1 MDKNMI
7 NIDDLVRQRM
17 DGAEEKPGSGAWLQ
31 MRDLLDEK
39 MPITGVKGS
48 GYNWKRI
55 LSATAGV
62 LLLAL
67 LSFGGY
73 EYLTGRQVQQAIG
86 TAGSGWAASEAA
98 SEYANSMNEHTANS
112 HETVAVERMDND
124 GNTTPSSDVT
134 LPSKKTI
141 SSQAAITPQATVAV
155 TGIASKNVIKQAT
168 TNHRN
173 KTTITKA
180 TTLTSSNQPTTSTT
194 KAPVETVAPNTSSSN
209 VAATPLDLHPQT
221 TNSPLLASGNTH
233 TTATTSNAVPQAHSN
248 GTVNSLLKE
257 GAKTNHLQ
265 RQQRSEV
272 APAQP
277 SQQETKTAMAVDNT
291 NNTGNKN
298 TTSVAAQKD
307 SMRRI
312 TVEEKI
318 KINTITKVVSITH
331 DTVMTDKVAVE
342 KTLAM
347 QTSPSSNDAP
357 MAAVQAAPPAASHQ
371 LTVKEA
377 DNQALAVLSAS
388 KVKKSKKGMYSNDAF
403 QQRLENMRFRLSQ
416 IKFYPGIS
424 FGLNSYLF
432 GPSSMMGGYQVG
444 LRGQAVFDEKWSMM
458 AELKYIQRFNQN
470 MKVSDNYWRLGTVSG
485 NQYEASFI
493 EHYFKFSTVN
503 SIELPIALVYH
514 WKRLQFFAGGNIAY
528 NFNLNP
534 EEVTREY
541 ESKTYQGNMLE
552 KNTHPTIFMKDFVA
566 RYSVGYL
573 LGAGYDISPAFN
585 VDLRVTQN
593 FWDDAAGSGPRKIST
608 QLYYRPSFQFS
619 IHYRFPQKNVI
630 PKAR

>member
-1 MDKNMI
+1 MI

-73 EYLTGRQVQQAIG
+73 EYLTGRQMQQTIG
-86 TAGSGWAASEAA
+86 TAGSGWAATEPVSAN
-98 SEYANSMNEHTANS
+98 ANSMNEHTENS
-112 HETVAVERMDND
+112 NETIAVDRMNND
-124 GNTTPSSDVT
+124 DHATTASETT
-134 LPSKKTI
+134 LPSTKTVL
-141 SSQAAITPQATVAV
+141 SQSTIKPQAPVAV
-155 TGIASKNVIKQAT
+155 TVNASKNGIKQAT
-168 TNHRN
+168 TYHRN
-173 KTTITKA
+173 KTTTTKA
-180 TTLTSSNQPTTSTT
+180 TTLTPSNQPTVST
-194 KAPVETVAPNTSSSN
+194 KIASVEVAAPNTSSSN
-209 VAATPLDLHPQT
+209 GATSPQSVHLQT
-221 TNSPLLASGNTH
+221 TKSPLLASGNTQG
-233 TTATTSNAVPQAHSN
+233 TAETSTAVPQAHTN
-248 GTVNSLLKE
+248 GAVNSLLKE

-272 APAQP
+272 TPEQS
-277 SQQETKTAMAVDNT
+277 SQQETKTTIAVDDA
-291 NNTGNKN
+291 NNTGTKN
-298 TTSVAAQKD
+298 TTSIAMQKD

-312 TVEEKI
+312 TVEEKV
-318 KINTITKVVSITH
+318 KINTITNAVSITH

-342 KTLAM
+342 KPLAM
-347 QTSPSSNDAP
+347 HANPSSDDAP
-357 MAAVQAAPPAASHQ
+357 KAAVQATLPAASHQ

-377 DNQALAVLSAS
+377 DNQALTVLSAS

-403 QQRLENMRFRLSQ
+403 QQRLENTKFRLSQ
-416 IKFYPGIS
+416 IKFYPGAS

-444 LRGQAVFDEKWSMM
+444 LRGQVVFDDKWSMM

-566 RYSVGYL
+566 RYSIGYL
-573 LGAGYDISPAFN
+573 LGVGYDISPAFN

-619 IHYRFPQKNVI
+619 INYRFPQKNII

>member
-31 MRDLLDEK
+31 MRDLLDVK
-39 MPITGVKGS
+39 MPIAGAKGS

-86 TAGSGWAASEAA
+86 TAGSGWAAAESA
-98 SEYANSMNEHTANS
+98 SENASSMNEHTENS
-112 HETVAVERMDND
+112 NEAVAVERMNND
-124 GNTTPSSDVT
+124 DHVATASDIT
-134 LPSKKTI
+134 LPSKNTVPT
-141 SSQAAITPQATVAV
+141 QVTLTTPDV
-155 TGIASKNVIKQAT
+155 TANTSKSTFKQAT
-168 TNHRN
+168 TNHHN
-173 KTTITKA
+173 KTTTTKA
-180 TTLTSSNQPTTSTT
+180 TTLSSSNQPTASTII
-194 KAPVETVAPNTSSSN
+194 APVEPAAPNTSSSN
-209 VAATPLDLHPQT
+209 GATSHQALHPQT
-221 TNSPLLASGNTH
+221 TNSPLWASGNTQG
-233 TTATTSNAVPQAHSN
+233 TAATSTAVPQAHTN
-248 GTVNSLLKE
+248 GTVNSLLNE

-265 RQQRSEV
+265 PQQRSEV
-272 APAQP
+272 APEQP
-277 SQQETKTAMAVDNT
+277 SPQETKTAMAVVDDA
-291 NNTGNKN
+291 NNTGTKN
-298 TTSVAAQKD
+298 TTSKAVQKD

-312 TVEEKI
+312 TVEEKV
-318 KINTITKVVSITH
+318 KINTITKAVSITH

-342 KTLAM
+342 KPLAM
-347 QTSPSSNDAP
+347 QTNSSSNDAP
-357 MAAVQAAPPAASHQ
+357 MAAVQVAPPAASHL

-403 QQRLENMRFRLSQ
+403 QQRLENTKFRLSQ

-470 MKVSDNYWRLGTVSG
+470 MKVSDNYWRLGNVTG

-503 SIELPIALVYH
+503 SVELPIALVYH

-552 KNTHPTIFMKDFVA
+552 KNTHPTIFMKDFIA
-566 RYSVGYL
+566 RYSIGYL

-619 IHYRFPQKNVI
+619 INYRFPQKNII